1 MAEEAKA
8 LGNAA
13 FKAKNFKE
21 AVEHFTTAIASDPK
35 SHVLYSNR
43 SAANAALEEY
53 KAALLDANKCIDLS
67 PDWAKGHSRR
77 GAAYVGLKNWRA
89 ALGAYEAGLALDPEN
104 ANMKEELAWL
114 KAKLGGSGGDPSMP
128 NGPPPPSAQPARAGH
143 GVIGR
148 LAAPL
153 NALLLLSAFLY
164 MVPLLGPRR
173 AVLCYRV
180 ACGAA
185 LVLYASSIFA
195 RHPLKL
201 SSLRDPAVTGSHEA
215 QLSLICLMMLV
226 SPPLPFA
233 VVPFAAYAVHSVATS
248 YGSAVSK
255 LPAMLQGALQPR
267 LTWLLTEEG
276 ANMVQVRSRMLR
288 PCHT

>member
-1 MAEEAKA
+1 M
-8 LGNAA
+8 
-13 FKAKNFKE
+13 
-21 AVEHFTTAIASDPK
+21 EHFTTAIASDPK

-173 AVLCYRV
+173 AVL
-180 ACGAA
+180 
-185 LVLYASSIFA
+185 
-195 RHPLKL
+195 
-201 SSLRDPAVTGSHEA
+201 
-215 QLSLICLMMLV
+215 
-226 SPPLPFA
+226 
-233 VVPFAAYAVHSVATS
+233 
-248 YGSAVSK
+248 
-255 LPAMLQGALQPR
+255 
-267 LTWLLTEEG
+267 
-276 ANMVQVRSRMLR
+276 
-288 PCHT
+288 